1 MAEWKDSSTYSPG
14 DIVTYEGLT
23 YVRSSYPPTPT
34 GGTNPKEE
42 LSTDPKGNSIRTW
55 ELRVASPASVARSPL
70 TPYNVGYFALKA
82 PIFSDGLYAKDP
94 PLEPPIYPGK
104 SAPNSWAGPTQEQAS
119 AYFMSTF
126 DEVPYGTA
134 VEMDQARTAEPLV
147 DAMPAASC
155 GVAMQQY
162 QAPTGIPL
170 NIKFAGATTGVL
182 VAENLVYDPEEGRWV
197 EDFGALP
204 RVYYVFL
211 LFNHPLYF
219 RRSHTISFR
228 ISTYNYAEGYEIPLE
243 PPDPPIIVPGTFDAT
258 YSTTSQ
264 VVIPTDNNYMVQLDD
279 DFISPSNAVC
289 TFTLTNNSTSPGPY
303 GSTTGT
309 NYDLVAVYV
318 SDVEEND

>member
-1 MAEWKDSSTYSPG
+1 MAEWSDASTYSPG
-14 DIVTYEGLT
+14 EIVTYQGLT
-23 YVRSSYPPTPT
+23 YIRSFYPPTPT
-34 GGTNPKEE
+34 GGINPKEE

-55 ELRVASPASVARSPL
+55 ELSVPSPASVARSPL

-82 PIFSDGLYAKDP
+82 PIFSDGLYAKQP

-104 SAPNSWAGPTQEQAS
+104 SAPNYWAGPTQEQAS

-134 VEMDQARTAEPLV
+134 VEMDQARTEAPTV

-155 GVAMQQY
+155 GVAMQQL
-162 QAPTGIPL
+162 QGVELPPPT
-170 NIKFAGATTGVL
+170 IKFAGAGTGL
-182 VAENLVYDPEEGRWV
+182 FVARNLVYDSEEGRWV

-204 RVYYVFL
+204 RVFYVFL

-228 ISTYNYAEGYEIPLE
+228 ISTYDYTGGYEIPS
-243 PPDPPIIVPGTFDAT
+243 DPPVIVPGTSEST
-258 YSTTSQ
+258 YSTSSQ
-264 VVIPTDNNYMVQLDD
+264 VVIPTDNNYMVGLDD

-289 TFTLTNNSTSPGPY
+289 TFTLPNNSTTPGPY
-303 GSTTGT
+303 GSTNGT
-309 NYDLVAVYV
+309 DYEMVAVYV